1 MNNKKNDYEW
11 ALETDYLA
19 HHGILG
25 MKWGVRRY
33 QNSDGSLTTLGKA
46 RLRTD
51 SDFRDI
57 YTRDRDKY
65 VKQATKL
72 VKKANKQ
79 QVRASRDKLKADK
92 LTSKYYSATDD
103 ERAAKLQKKANS
115 QKIKAS
121 RGELKANRIMSKY
134 ISTDARA
141 SRMDAELYE
150 STQKPSADVLAAIE
164 KLKDMD
170 MSGADFDGYKTY
182 R

>member
-33 QNSDGSLTTLGKA
+33 QKSDGSLTTLGKA

-72 VKKANKQ
+72 VKKANK
-79 QVRASRDKLKADK
+79 
-92 LTSKYYSATDD
+92 LTAKQLSATDD
-103 ERAAKLQKKANS
+103 KRAARFKK
-115 QKIKAS
+115 
-121 RGELKANRIMSKY
+121 EANRLMSKY

-170 MSGADFDGYKTY
+170 M
-182 R
+182 